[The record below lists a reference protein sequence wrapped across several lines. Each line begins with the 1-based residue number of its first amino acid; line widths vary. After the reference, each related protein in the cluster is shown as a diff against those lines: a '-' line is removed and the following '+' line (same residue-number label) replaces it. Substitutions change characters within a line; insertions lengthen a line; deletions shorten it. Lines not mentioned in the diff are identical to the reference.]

1 MCLLFMYTGD
11 GSVGYKLV
19 LANNRD
25 EFWPRPTDTLKTR
38 GDPQHQWIGGMD
50 LEPGREGGTW
60 LGISRTGRLAC
71 LLNILE
77 LQRPEAR
84 GRGGLVRDFITSD
97 LTADDYLKMIADSGE
112 QYNPFHLIVADLS
125 EACPRPRYISCRHGE
140 TPVVVPYGEEIL
152 SCDNSTHLERPWR
165 KTQAGKTA
173 FSSVLHKYRS
183 PSQKEELVNGL
194 LHLLSDN
201 NKHFPDERLAA
212 QFAATGKKTD
222 GRLIEERSAVNVFSP
237 HVKYGTRT
245 NSVILVDS
253 AGNCDYTER
262 TLEMPVN
269 VENPEWTTLKHSF
282 RIDLGS

>member
-112 QYNPFHLIVADLS
+112 QYNPFHLIVADL
-125 EACPRPRYISCRHGE
+125 R
-140 TPVVVPYGEEIL
+140 
-152 SCDNSTHLERPWR
+152 
-165 KTQAGKTA
+165 
-173 FSSVLHKYRS
+173 
-183 PSQKEELVNGL
+183 
-194 LHLLSDN
+194 
-201 NKHFPDERLAA
+201 HFPDERLAA

-237 HVKYGTRT
+237 HVKYGTRL
-245 NSVILVDS
+245 VI
-253 AGNCDYTER
+253 
-262 TLEMPVN
+262 
-269 VENPEWTTLKHSF
+269 F
-282 RIDLGS
+282 